1 MTDPSHQLPVG
12 ACGDA
17 APTGDLTRRDHEI
30 WRDEIVQ
37 WARKHSAVKMSLEV
51 LLAALDGGDE
61 WEIDT
66 ARRLAV
72 RTLNDQET
80 SR

>member
-1 MTDPSHQLPVG
+1 MTDPGRQLPVG

-17 APTGDLTRRDHEI
+17 APTGDLARRDHEI

-37 WARKHSAVKMSLEV
+37 WARKHSAVKVSLEV

>member
-12 ACGDA
+12 ACGDE
-17 APTGDLTRRDHEI
+17 APTGDLTRRDHET

-37 WARKHSAVKMSLEV
+37 WARKHSAVKVSLEV

>member
-1 MTDPSHQLPVG
+1 MT
-12 ACGDA
+12 A
-17 APTGDLTRRDHEI
+17 AEHEV
-30 WRDEIVQ
+30 WRDEVVQ
-37 WARKHSAVKMSLEV
+37 WAHKHSAVKVSLEV
-51 LLAALDGGDE
+51 LLDALDGGDE

-80 SR
+80 AR

>member
-1 MTDPSHQLPVG
+1 MT
-12 ACGDA
+12 A
-17 APTGDLTRRDHEI
+17 AEHEV
-30 WRDEIVQ
+30 WRDEVVQ
-37 WARKHSAVKMSLEV
+37 WSIRYSAVKVSLEV
-51 LLAALDGGDE
+51 LLSALDGGDE

>member
-1 MTDPSHQLPVG
+1 M
-12 ACGDA
+12 
-17 APTGDLTRRDHEI
+17 TGDEHAQ
-30 WRDEIVQ
+30 WRDEVVR
-37 WARKHSAVKMSLEV
+37 AAGRESAVSTSLEV

-72 RTLNDQET
+72 DTLNNLREG
-80 SR
+80 S

>member
-1 MTDPSHQLPVG
+1 MTADV
-12 ACGDA
+12 
-17 APTGDLTRRDHEI
+17 HEV
-30 WRDEIVQ
+30 WRDEVVR
-37 WARKHSAVKMSLEV
+37 WARKYSVVKVSLEV

-80 SR
+80 TR

>member
-1 MTDPSHQLPVG
+1 M
-12 ACGDA
+12 
-17 APTGDLTRRDHEI
+17 GDLTRRDHEI
-30 WRDEIVQ
+30 WRDEVVQ
-37 WARKHSAVKMSLEV
+37 WARKHSAVKVSLEV

>member
-1 MTDPSHQLPVG
+1 MTTPPDLPVG
-12 ACGDA
+12 ACGDT
-17 APTGDLTRRDHEI
+17 APTGDLTRRDHAI
-30 WRDEIVQ
+30 WRDEVVQ
-37 WARKHSAVKMSLEV
+37 WANKHSAVKVSLEV
-51 LLAALDGGDE
+51 LLSALDGGDE

>member
-1 MTDPSHQLPVG
+1 MTDPGRQLPVG

-17 APTGDLTRRDHEI
+17 APTGDLTRRDHET